1 MPLSNA
7 QPFVRNTI
15 SFRLECRKTWKQSC
29 SPHLGQGSG
38 GRPVAGKPHAG
49 KYRELTLLRQRG
61 GRGSPSPLPSRRY
74 ANERDGRGGFVRV
87 ETEKKVIIDYVQIEV
102 YAR

>member
-1 MPLSNA
+1 MCLFICHGTIHKNSPPRAPRSRYTRRGERRGPCELHAPQPRHRACGTGGTRRGPL
-7 QPFVRNTI
+7 
-15 SFRLECRKTWKQSC
+15 
-29 SPHLGQGSG
+29 G
-38 GRPVAGKPHAG
+38 
-49 KYRELTLLRQRG
+49 
-61 GRGSPSPLPSRRY
+61 RRY